1 MKMNR
6 FGMMAMVFVAA
17 ASIGTAP
24 AQARA
29 KPIVGKWL
37 TENGDALIEIA
48 PCGKALCGKVLKVLK
63 PKPGERSTQGMA
75 ILTELADTGSLW
87 KGKILDPRSGKVY
100 TAKVAVNPNGTLK
113 VEGCVA
119 FLCKGPVWQ
128 PVT

>member
-1 MKMNR
+1 MKMNG
-6 FGMMAMVFVAA
+6 FGKVATLLLATATMA
-17 ASIGTAP
+17 T
-24 AQARA
+24 AQAEA
-29 KPIVGKWL
+29 KARPIVGKWL
-37 TENGDALIEIA
+37 TENGEALIEIA

-63 PKPGERSTQGMA
+63 PKPGERSTQGVA
-75 ILTELADTGSLW
+75 ILTELADSGAIW

-128 PVT
+128 PVS